1 MAQLLSDTA
10 NWVSGYVQ
18 GMPTSAFTGFNP
30 LVEIASMVRA
40 TILSPPFSWAFNR
53 DSFTITTVPGQ
64 QDYTISPF
72 VNFGYVEK
80 AAASDGIT
88 SWQIP
93 DIMNTEP
100 LSVSTNK
107 ARPMSLAVQ
116 EQYSGGG
123 GGGGNTT
130 SVTFRFSAV
139 PDAVYTVEVLY
150 QLAPVLF
157 AALSD
162 NWDPLPNAYNIIYN
176 NLVLGEILADAEDP
190 RAQTYRQRGVATLLS
205 RSEGLSNEA
214 KAVFMAQYLALGV
227 GASLPGTRTQQASQ
241 ARAI

>member
-18 GMPTSAFTGFNP
+18 GMPVSAFTGLNP

-40 TILSPPFSWAFNR
+40 TILAPPFNWAFNR
-53 DSFTITTVPGQ
+53 ESFTITTVAGQ

-72 VNFGYVEK
+72 TDFGYVEK
-80 AAASDGIT
+80 AAAKDGTT
-88 SWQIP
+88 SWQITE
-93 DIMNTEP
+93 ILNTTP
-100 LSVSTNK
+100 LSLSTNR
-107 ARPMSLAVQ
+107 ARPMTMAVQ

-123 GGGGNTT
+123 GGGQNT

-139 PDAVYTVEVLY
+139 PDAVYTVEVIY
-150 QLAPVLF
+150 QKAPVLF
-157 AALSD
+157 AALAD
-162 NWDPLPNAYNIIYN
+162 NWDPLPNEYSIIYN
-176 NLVLGEILADAEDP
+176 NLVLGEILADADDP
-190 RAQTYRQRGVATLLS
+190 RAQVYRQRGVASLLN
-205 RSEGLSNEA
+205 RSEGLSSED

-227 GASLPGTRTQQASQ
+227 GMVGPLSKSQQASQ